1 MAAQKKSGLG
11 RGLDA
16 LFSNS
21 LMDSDDSSVIMV
33 PISSI
38 VPNPRQPRTR
48 FTDEELAELTESIRE
63 HGIIQPLIVNDQVEG
78 KYTLIAGER
87 RLRAAQMAGLNSVP
101 AITRQAD
108 DRELLELALIENI
121 QREDLSPLEAA
132 EAYKS
137 LEENFNMTHEEISKR
152 VGKNRAS
159 VTNTMRLLKLPGEVQ
174 KALLEKKISEGHARV
189 LLSLPTPQAQI
200 SAMNYI
206 INNELSVRQT
216 EEYVRNLVGDG
227 KSASKSEKRELPP
240 EMKDIEDRI
249 RQAIGTKV
257 TLRPSKNGS
266 GSINIHYYSA
276 EELES
281 IIEKLGAH

>member
-21 LMDSDDSSVIMV
+21 LMDANDSVKMV
-33 PISSI
+33 SISSI

-48 FTDEELAELTESIRE
+48 FTDNELSELADSIRE
-63 HGIIQPLIVNDQVEG
+63 HGVIQPLIVSEQGDG
-78 KYTLIAGER
+78 TYTLIAGER
-87 RLRAAQMAGLNSVP
+87 RLRASQIAGLNTVP
-101 AITRQAD
+101 VVTRQAD

-137 LEENFNMTHEEISKR
+137 LEENFNLTHEEISKR

-174 KALLEKKISEGHARV
+174 KALLEKKITEGHARV

-200 SAMNYI
+200 NAMNHI
-206 INNELSVRQT
+206 IKNELNVRQT
-216 EEYVRNLVGDG
+216 EEYIRNLLGESNKKPKTAKTG
-227 KSASKSEKRELPP
+227 LTPELK
-240 EMKDIEDRI
+240 EIEDKLP
-249 RQAIGTKV
+249 QSIGTKV
-257 TLRPSKNGS
+257 SLRPTKNGA
-266 GSINIHYYSA
+266 GCINIHYYSD

-281 IIEKLGAH
+281 IIDKLSAL

>member
-21 LMDSDDSSVIMV
+21 LMDDNDSVKTV
-33 PISSI
+33 AISSI

-48 FTDEELAELTESIRE
+48 FTDNELSELADSIRE
-63 HGIIQPLIVNDQVEG
+63 HGVIQPLIVSEQSDG
-78 KYTLIAGER
+78 TYTLIAGER
-87 RLRAAQMAGLNSVP
+87 RLRASQIAGLSTVP
-101 AITRQAD
+101 VVPRQAD

-137 LEENFNMTHEEISKR
+137 LEENFNLTHEEISKR

-174 KALLEKKISEGHARV
+174 KALLEKKITEGHARV

-200 SAMNYI
+200 NAMNHI
-206 INNELSVRQT
+206 IKNELNVRQT
-216 EEYVRNLVGDG
+216 EEYIRNLLGESNKKPKAAKTDLTP
-227 KSASKSEKRELPP
+227 ELK
-240 EMKDIEDRI
+240 EIEDKL
-249 RQAIGTKV
+249 RQSIGTKV
-257 TLRPSKNGS
+257 SLRPTKNGA
-266 GSINIHYYSA
+266 GSINIHYYSD
-276 EELES
+276 EELEA
-281 IIEKLGAH
+281 IIDKLSSL

>member
-21 LMDSDDSSVIMV
+21 LMDDDTSVKTV
-33 PISSI
+33 PLTSI

-48 FTDEELAELTESIRE
+48 FTDEELAELADSIRE
-63 HGIIQPLIVNDQVEG
+63 HGVIQPLVVSEQSDGTYV
-78 KYTLIAGER
+78 LIAGER
-87 RLRAAQMAGLNSVP
+87 RLRASMLAGLSSVP
-101 AITRQAD
+101 VVTRQAD

-137 LEENFNMTHEEISKR
+137 LEENFNLTHEEISKR

-159 VTNTMRLLKLPGEVQ
+159 ITNTMRLLKLPGDVQ
-174 KALLEKKISEGHARV
+174 KALLEKKITEGHARV

-200 SAMNYI
+200 SAMNHI
-206 INNELSVRQT
+206 INNDLNVRQT
-216 EEYVRNLVGDG
+216 EEYVRSLVG
-227 KSASKSEKRELPP
+227 EKKAAPKNTKQALEP
-240 EMKDIEDRI
+240 EMQELEERL
-249 RQAIGTKV
+249 RQLIGTKV
-257 TLRPSKNGS
+257 SLRPTKNGA

-281 IIEKLGAH
+281 IIEKLSTH

>member
-21 LMDSDDSSVIMV
+21 LMDSNDSVKMV
-33 PISSI
+33 SISSI

-48 FTDEELAELTESIRE
+48 FTDNELSELADSIRE
-63 HGIIQPLIVNDQVEG
+63 HGVIQPLIVSEQDDG
-78 KYTLIAGER
+78 TYTLIAGER
-87 RLRAAQMAGLNSVP
+87 RLRASQIAGLNTVP
-101 AITRQAD
+101 VITRQAD

-137 LEENFNMTHEEISKR
+137 LEENFNLTHEEISKR

-174 KALLEKKISEGHARV
+174 KALLEKKITEGHARV

-200 SAMNYI
+200 NAMNQI
-206 INNELSVRQT
+206 IKNEMNVRQT
-216 EEYVRNLVGDG
+216 EEYIRSLLGESNK
-227 KSASKSEKRELPP
+227 KSKTVKTDLTPELK
-240 EMKDIEDRI
+240 EIENKL
-249 RQAIGTKV
+249 RQSIGTKV
-257 TLRPSKNGS
+257 SLRPSKNGA
-266 GSINIHYYSA
+266 GSINIHYYSD

-281 IIEKLGAH
+281 IIDKLSAL

>member
-21 LMDSDDSSVIMV
+21 LMDANDSVKMV
-33 PISSI
+33 SISSI

-48 FTDEELAELTESIRE
+48 FTDNELSELADSIRE
-63 HGIIQPLIVNDQVEG
+63 HGVIQPLIVSEQNDG
-78 KYTLIAGER
+78 TYTLIAGER
-87 RLRAAQMAGLNSVP
+87 RLRASQIAGLNTVP
-101 AITRQAD
+101 VVTRQAD

-137 LEENFNMTHEEISKR
+137 LEENFNLTHEEISKR

-174 KALLEKKISEGHARV
+174 KALLEKKITEGHARV
-189 LLSLPTPQAQI
+189 LLSLPTPKAQI
-200 SAMNYI
+200 YAMNHI
-206 INNELSVRQT
+206 IKNELNVRQT
-216 EEYVRNLVGDG
+216 EEYIRSLLGESNKKTKTAKTDLTP
-227 KSASKSEKRELPP
+227 ELK
-240 EMKDIEDRI
+240 EIENKL
-249 RQAIGTKV
+249 RQSIGTKV
-257 TLRPSKNGS
+257 SLRPTKNGA
-266 GSINIHYYSA
+266 GSISIHYYSD

-281 IIEKLGAH
+281 IIDKLSAL

>member
-21 LMDSDDSSVIMV
+21 LMDANDSVKMV
-33 PISSI
+33 SISSI

-48 FTDEELAELTESIRE
+48 FTDNELSELADSIRE
-63 HGIIQPLIVNDQVEG
+63 HGVIQPLIVSEQGDG
-78 KYTLIAGER
+78 TYTLIAGER
-87 RLRAAQMAGLNSVP
+87 RLRASQIAGLNTVP
-101 AITRQAD
+101 VVTRQAD

-137 LEENFNMTHEEISKR
+137 LEENFNLTHEEISKR

-174 KALLEKKISEGHARV
+174 KALLEKKITEGHARV

-200 SAMNYI
+200 NAMNHI
-206 INNELSVRQT
+206 IKNELNVRQT
-216 EEYVRNLVGDG
+216 EEYIRNLLGESNKKTKTAKTDLTP
-227 KSASKSEKRELPP
+227 ELK
-240 EMKDIEDRI
+240 EIENKL
-249 RQAIGTKV
+249 RQSIGTKV
-257 TLRPSKNGS
+257 SLRPTKNGA
-266 GSINIHYYSA
+266 GSISIHYYSD

-281 IIEKLGAH
+281 IIDKLSAL

>member
-21 LMDSDDSSVIMV
+21 LMDANDSVKTVS
-33 PISSI
+33 ISSI

-48 FTDEELAELTESIRE
+48 FTDNELSELADSIRE
-63 HGIIQPLIVNDQVEG
+63 HGVIQPLIVSEQGDG
-78 KYTLIAGER
+78 TYTLIAGER
-87 RLRAAQMAGLNSVP
+87 RLRASQIAGLNTVP
-101 AITRQAD
+101 VVTRQAD

-137 LEENFNMTHEEISKR
+137 LEENFNLTHEEISKR

-159 VTNTMRLLKLPGEVQ
+159 VTNTMRLLKLPGEVL
-174 KALLEKKISEGHARV
+174 KAHLEKKITEGHARV

-200 SAMNYI
+200 NAMNHI
-206 INNELSVRQT
+206 IKNELNVRQT
-216 EEYVRNLVGDG
+216 EEYIRSLLGESNKKTKTAKTDLTP
-227 KSASKSEKRELPP
+227 ELK
-240 EMKDIEDRI
+240 EIENKL
-249 RQAIGTKV
+249 RQSIGTKV
-257 TLRPSKNGS
+257 SLRPTKNGA
-266 GSINIHYYSA
+266 GSISIHYYSD
-276 EELES
+276 EELEA
-281 IIEKLGAH
+281 IIDKLSSL

>member
-21 LMDSDDSSVIMV
+21 LMDANDSVKTVS
-33 PISSI
+33 ISSI

-48 FTDEELAELTESIRE
+48 FTDNELSELADSIRE
-63 HGIIQPLIVNDQVEG
+63 HGVIQPLIVSEQGDG
-78 KYTLIAGER
+78 TYTLIAGER
-87 RLRAAQMAGLNSVP
+87 RLRASQIAGLNTVP
-101 AITRQAD
+101 VVTRQAD

-137 LEENFNMTHEEISKR
+137 LEENFNLTHEEISKR

-174 KALLEKKISEGHARV
+174 KALLEKKITEGHARV

-200 SAMNYI
+200 NAMNHI
-206 INNELSVRQT
+206 IKNELNVRQT
-216 EEYVRNLVGDG
+216 EEYIRSLLGESNKKTKTAKTDLTP
-227 KSASKSEKRELPP
+227 ELK
-240 EMKDIEDRI
+240 EIENKL
-249 RQAIGTKV
+249 RQSIGTKV
-257 TLRPSKNGS
+257 SLRPTKNGA
-266 GSINIHYYSA
+266 GSISIHYYSD

-281 IIEKLGAH
+281 IIDKLSSL

>member
-1 MAAQKKSGLG
+1 MAMQKKSGLG

-21 LMDSDDSSVIMV
+21 LLESEDSVRSV
-33 PISSI
+33 PIESI

-48 FTDEELAELTESIRE
+48 FTNEELSELAESIRE
-63 HGIIQPLIVNDQVEG
+63 HGVIQPLIVNEQNDGTYV
-78 KYTLIAGER
+78 LIAGER
-87 RLRAAQMAGLNSVP
+87 RLRASQIAGLSTVP
-101 AITRQAD
+101 VITRQAN

-137 LEENFNMTHEEISKR
+137 LEENFNLTHEEISKR
-152 VGKNRAS
+152 VGKNRTS

-200 SAMNYI
+200 NAMNNI
-206 INNELSVRQT
+206 INNDLSVRQT
-216 EEYVRNLVGDG
+216 EEYVRNLVGERKDP
-227 KSASKSEKRELPP
+227 EKKPKTNLSP
-240 EMKDIEDRI
+240 EMKEIEDRL
-249 RQAIGTKV
+249 RQVIGTKV
-257 TLRPSKNGS
+257 SLRPTKNGT
-266 GSINIHYYSA
+266 GSISIHYYSD

-281 IIEKLGAH
+281 ILEKLSAH

>member
-21 LMDSDDSSVIMV
+21 LMDANDSVKMV
-33 PISSI
+33 SISSI

-48 FTDEELAELTESIRE
+48 FTDNELSELADSIRE
-63 HGIIQPLIVNDQVEG
+63 HGVIQPLIVSEQGDG
-78 KYTLIAGER
+78 TYTLIAGER
-87 RLRAAQMAGLNSVP
+87 RLRASQIAGLSTVP
-101 AITRQAD
+101 VVTRQAD

-137 LEENFNMTHEEISKR
+137 LEENFNLTHEEISKR

-174 KALLEKKISEGHARV
+174 KALLEKKITEGHARV

-200 SAMNYI
+200 NAMNHI
-206 INNELSVRQT
+206 IKNELNVRQT
-216 EEYVRNLVGDG
+216 EEYIRNLLGESNKKTKTAKTDLTP
-227 KSASKSEKRELPP
+227 ELK
-240 EMKDIEDRI
+240 EIENKL
-249 RQAIGTKV
+249 RQSIGTKV
-257 TLRPSKNGS
+257 SLRPTKNGA
-266 GSINIHYYSA
+266 GSISIHYYSD

-281 IIEKLGAH
+281 IIDKLSSL

>member
-21 LMDSDDSSVIMV
+21 LMDDDTSVKTV
-33 PISSI
+33 PLTSI

-48 FTDEELAELTESIRE
+48 FTDEELAELADSIRE
-63 HGIIQPLIVNDQVEG
+63 HGVIQPLVVSEQSDGTYV
-78 KYTLIAGER
+78 LIAGER
-87 RLRAAQMAGLNSVP
+87 RLRASMLAGLSSVP
-101 AITRQAD
+101 VVTRQAD

-137 LEENFNMTHEEISKR
+137 LEENFNLTHEEISKR

-159 VTNTMRLLKLPGEVQ
+159 ITNTMRLLKLPGDVQ
-174 KALLEKKISEGHARV
+174 KALLEKKITDGHARV

-200 SAMNYI
+200 NAMNHI
-206 INNELSVRQT
+206 INNDLNVRQT
-216 EEYVRNLVGDG
+216 EEYVRSLVG
-227 KSASKSEKRELPP
+227 EKKAAPKNTKQALEP
-240 EMKDIEDRI
+240 EMQELEERL
-249 RQAIGTKV
+249 RQLIGTKV
-257 TLRPSKNGS
+257 SLRPTKNGA

-281 IIEKLGAH
+281 IIEKLSTH

>member
-21 LMDSDDSSVIMV
+21 LMDANDSVKMV
-33 PISSI
+33 SISSI

-48 FTDEELAELTESIRE
+48 FTDNELSELADSIRE
-63 HGIIQPLIVNDQVEG
+63 HGVIQPLIVSEQNDG
-78 KYTLIAGER
+78 TYTLIAGER
-87 RLRAAQMAGLNSVP
+87 RLRASQIAGLNTVP
-101 AITRQAD
+101 VVTRQAD

-137 LEENFNMTHEEISKR
+137 LEENFNLTHEEISKR

-174 KALLEKKISEGHARV
+174 KALLEKKITEGHARV

-200 SAMNYI
+200 YAMNHI
-206 INNELSVRQT
+206 IKNELNVRQT
-216 EEYVRNLVGDG
+216 EEYIRNLLGESNKKTKTAKTDLTP
-227 KSASKSEKRELPP
+227 ELK
-240 EMKDIEDRI
+240 EIEDRL
-249 RQAIGTKV
+249 RQSIGTKV
-257 TLRPSKNGS
+257 SLRPTKNGA
-266 GSINIHYYSA
+266 GSISIHYYSD

-281 IIEKLGAH
+281 IIDKLSAL

>member
-1 MAAQKKSGLG
+1 MAAQKKS
-11 RGLDA
+11 GLDA

-21 LMDSDDSSVIMV
+21 LMDDDTSVKTV
-33 PISSI
+33 PLTSI

-48 FTDEELAELTESIRE
+48 FTDEELAELADSIRE
-63 HGIIQPLIVNDQVEG
+63 HGVIQPLVVSEQSDGTYV
-78 KYTLIAGER
+78 LIAGER
-87 RLRAAQMAGLNSVP
+87 RLRASMLAGLSSVP
-101 AITRQAD
+101 VVTRQAD

-137 LEENFNMTHEEISKR
+137 LEENFNLTHEEISKR

-159 VTNTMRLLKLPGEVQ
+159 ITNTMRLLKLPGDVQ
-174 KALLEKKISEGHARV
+174 KALLEKKITEGHARV

-200 SAMNYI
+200 NAMNHI
-206 INNELSVRQT
+206 INNDLNVRQT
-216 EEYVRNLVGDG
+216 EEYVRSLVG
-227 KSASKSEKRELPP
+227 EKKAAPKNTKQALEP
-240 EMKDIEDRI
+240 EMQELEERL
-249 RQAIGTKV
+249 RQLIGTKV
-257 TLRPSKNGS
+257 SLRPTKNGA

-281 IIEKLGAH
+281 IIEKLSTH

>member
-21 LMDSDDSSVIMV
+21 LMDANDSVKTVS
-33 PISSI
+33 ISSI
-38 VPNPRQPRTR
+38 VSNPRQPRTR
-48 FTDEELAELTESIRE
+48 FTDNELSELADSIRE
-63 HGIIQPLIVNDQVEG
+63 HGVIQPLIVSEQGDG
-78 KYTLIAGER
+78 TYTLIAGER
-87 RLRAAQMAGLNSVP
+87 RLRASQIAGLNTVP
-101 AITRQAD
+101 VVTRQAD

-137 LEENFNMTHEEISKR
+137 LEENFNLTHEEISKR

-174 KALLEKKISEGHARV
+174 KALLEKKITEGHARV

-200 SAMNYI
+200 NAMNHI
-206 INNELSVRQT
+206 IKNELNVRQT
-216 EEYVRNLVGDG
+216 EEYIRNLLGESNKKTKTAKTDLTP
-227 KSASKSEKRELPP
+227 ELK
-240 EMKDIEDRI
+240 EIENKL
-249 RQAIGTKV
+249 RQSIGTKV
-257 TLRPSKNGS
+257 SLRPTKNGA
-266 GSINIHYYSA
+266 GSISIHYYSD

-281 IIEKLGAH
+281 IIDKLSSL

>member
-21 LMDSDDSSVIMV
+21 LMDSNDSVKMV
-33 PISSI
+33 SISSI

-48 FTDEELAELTESIRE
+48 FTDNELSELADSIRE
-63 HGIIQPLIVNDQVEG
+63 HGVIQPLIVSEQENG
-78 KYTLIAGER
+78 TYTLIAGER
-87 RLRAAQMAGLNSVP
+87 RLRASQIAGLNTVP
-101 AITRQAD
+101 VITRQAD

-137 LEENFNMTHEEISKR
+137 LEENFNLTHEEISKR

-174 KALLEKKISEGHARV
+174 KALLEKKITEGHARV

-200 SAMNYI
+200 NAMNHI
-206 INNELSVRQT
+206 IKNELNVRQT
-216 EEYVRNLVGDG
+216 EEYIRSLLGESNKKTKTDKIDLTP
-227 KSASKSEKRELPP
+227 ELK
-240 EMKDIEDRI
+240 EIENKL
-249 RQAIGTKV
+249 RQSIGTKV
-257 TLRPSKNGS
+257 SLRPSKNGA
-266 GSINIHYYSA
+266 GSINIHYYSD

-281 IIEKLGAH
+281 IIDKLSSL

>member
-21 LMDSDDSSVIMV
+21 LMDANDSVKMV
-33 PISSI
+33 SISSI

-48 FTDEELAELTESIRE
+48 FTDNELSELADSIRE
-63 HGIIQPLIVNDQVEG
+63 HGVIQPLIVSEQNDG
-78 KYTLIAGER
+78 TYTLIAGER
-87 RLRAAQMAGLNSVP
+87 RLRASQIAGLNTVP
-101 AITRQAD
+101 VVTRQAD

-137 LEENFNMTHEEISKR
+137 LEENFNLTHEEISKR

-174 KALLEKKISEGHARV
+174 KALLEKKITEGHARV

-200 SAMNYI
+200 NAMNHI
-206 INNELSVRQT
+206 IKNELSVRQT
-216 EEYVRNLVGDG
+216 EEYIRNLLGESNKKPKTAKTG
-227 KSASKSEKRELPP
+227 LTPELK
-240 EMKDIEDRI
+240 EIEDKL
-249 RQAIGTKV
+249 RQSIGTKV
-257 TLRPSKNGS
+257 SLRPTKNGA
-266 GSINIHYYSA
+266 GSINIHYYSD
-276 EELES
+276 EELEA
-281 IIEKLGAH
+281 IIDKLSSL

>member
-21 LMDSDDSSVIMV
+21 LMDANDSVKTVS
-33 PISSI
+33 ISSI

-48 FTDEELAELTESIRE
+48 FTDNELSELADSIRE
-63 HGIIQPLIVNDQVEG
+63 HGVIQPLIVSEQGDG
-78 KYTLIAGER
+78 TYTLIAGER
-87 RLRAAQMAGLNSVP
+87 RLRASQIAGLNTVP
-101 AITRQAD
+101 VVTRQAD

-137 LEENFNMTHEEISKR
+137 LEENFNLTHEEISKR

-174 KALLEKKISEGHARV
+174 KALLEKKITEGHARV

-200 SAMNYI
+200 NAMNHI
-206 INNELSVRQT
+206 IKNELNVRQT
-216 EEYVRNLVGDG
+216 EEYIRNLLGESNKKTKTA
-227 KSASKSEKRELPP
+227 KSDLTPELK
-240 EMKDIEDRI
+240 EIENKL
-249 RQAIGTKV
+249 RQSIGTKV
-257 TLRPSKNGS
+257 SLRPTKNGA
-266 GSINIHYYSA
+266 GSISIHYYSD

-281 IIEKLGAH
+281 IIDKLSSL

>member
-21 LMDSDDSSVIMV
+21 LMDANDSVKTV

-48 FTDEELAELTESIRE
+48 FTDNELSELADSIRE
-63 HGIIQPLIVNDQVEG
+63 HGVIQPLIVSEQGDG
-78 KYTLIAGER
+78 TYTLIAGER
-87 RLRAAQMAGLNSVP
+87 RLRASQIAGLNTVP
-101 AITRQAD
+101 VVTRQAD

-137 LEENFNMTHEEISKR
+137 LEENFNLTHEEISKR

-174 KALLEKKISEGHARV
+174 KALLEKKITEGHARV

-200 SAMNYI
+200 NAMNHI
-206 INNELSVRQT
+206 IKNELNVRQT
-216 EEYVRNLVGDG
+216 EEYIRNLLGESNKKTKTAKTD
-227 KSASKSEKRELPP
+227 LTP
-240 EMKDIEDRI
+240 EMKEIENKL
-249 RQAIGTKV
+249 RQSIGTKV
-257 TLRPSKNGS
+257 SLRPTKNGA
-266 GSINIHYYSA
+266 GSISIHYYSD

-281 IIEKLGAH
+281 IIDKLSAL